1 MYVTPAN
8 WMNGMPDR
16 MPIAMHEKIG
26 VCQSLFTLLR
36 YFDPGSVLSRD
47 IPKHRRIVDVSI
59 ARQQTKIAA
68 ETTRRNTVE
77 NALPKFASM
86 ICAGPHPSLIAVC
99 MSGIPSSI
107 AYRKI
112 PPITNAPMTD
122 PMTALGASVLGLFVS
137 SDSVDA
143 VSKP

>member
-47 IPKHRRIVDVSI
+47 MPKHRRIVDVSI

-68 ETTRRNTVE
+68 DTTRRNTVE
-77 NALPKFASM
+77 NAFPKFASM
-86 ICAGPHPSLIAVC
+86 MFAGPQPCAMAVC
-99 MSGIPSSI
+99 MFGMPSSI
-107 AYRKI
+107 AYRKM
-112 PPITNAPMTD
+112 PPMTNAPMTE
-122 PMTALGASVLGLFVS
+122 PMTAFGASTRGFFVS